1 MQMIGEPTML
11 TDKYRLAKY
20 VCLINVPA
28 VVEQEDLLVKVLFD
42 DSSNMPSIIVS
53 KRVWCLVVVYKH
65 KNAFA
70 Y

>member
-42 DSSNMPSIIVS
+42 DSSDMPSIIVS
-53 KRVWCLVVVYKH
+53 KRV
-65 KNAFA
+65 
-70 Y
+70 